1 MERSTAEMPED
12 LENALGD
19 RLLVVREVRMDG
31 TFEGETFPHSY
42 ARWRT
47 GFLAGPWH
55 AELLH
60 TRASHSR
67 MWDLPGRNETG
78 LGHKAQSAKADISA
92 GPQISNA
99 RLPTA
104 LVVRSI
110 RSKLGL
116 VSSTNRS
123 NGLPSSSN
131 SSSATTKPSSIEP
144 KMPL

>member
-1 MERSTAEMPED
+1 
-12 LENALGD
+12 
-19 RLLVVREVRMDG
+19 MDG

-92 GPQISNA
+92 GAPDSGRRSGGEIKA
-99 RLPTA
+99 EMYCRGPPFRE
-104 LVVRSI
+104 VR
-110 RSKLGL
+110 
-116 VSSTNRS
+116 
-123 NGLPSSSN
+123 
-131 SSSATTKPSSIEP
+131 
-144 KMPL
+144 